1 MSVKILQSN
10 LLDDVEDLH
19 GKQKERKDG
28 LTVSP
33 LIKLFC
39 LRIKLNPSKINDL
52 DSGQH
57 ICSWRRMIHPIAL
70 YDPLK
75 SIQRHVKLTIHQ

>member
-1 MSVKILQSN
+1 MSVNFFQSN
-10 LLDDVEDLH
+10 LLEDVEDLH

-33 LIKLFC
+33 LIKWFC
-39 LRIKLNPSKINDL
+39 LRIKLNPSKIHDL

-57 ICSWRRMIHPIAL
+57 YLQLEKDDFIHNSFI
-70 YDPLK
+70 
-75 SIQRHVKLTIHQ
+75 